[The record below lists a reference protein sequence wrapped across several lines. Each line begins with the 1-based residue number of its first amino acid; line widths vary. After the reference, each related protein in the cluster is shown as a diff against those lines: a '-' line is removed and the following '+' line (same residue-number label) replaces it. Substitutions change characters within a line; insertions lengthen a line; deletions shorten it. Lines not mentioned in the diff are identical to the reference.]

1 VESMV
6 DFLTIAFVVVL
17 LGLTLLAIR
26 MWYSTKGSAVSE
38 AERRLYGRFL
48 VGLAIFWVV
57 AIAGYFGAP
66 LLSAMK

>member
-1 VESMV
+1 MV

-26 MWYSTKGSAVSE
+26 MWYTTKGSAVSE
-38 AERRLYGRFL
+38 SERRLYGRFL

-57 AIAGYFGAP
+57 AIAGYFGGP
-66 LLSAMK
+66 FLSAMK

>member
-1 VESMV
+1 MV
-6 DFLTIAFVVVL
+6 NFLTIAFVVVL

-26 MWYSTKGSAVSE
+26 MWYTTKGSAVSE

-57 AIAGYFGAP
+57 AIAGYFGGP
-66 LLSAMK
+66 FLSAMK